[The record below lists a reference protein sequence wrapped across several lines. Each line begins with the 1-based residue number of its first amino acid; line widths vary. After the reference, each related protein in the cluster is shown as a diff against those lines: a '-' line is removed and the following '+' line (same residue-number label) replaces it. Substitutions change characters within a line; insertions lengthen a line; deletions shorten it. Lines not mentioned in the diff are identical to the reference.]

1 MHAHPSTNGF
11 ETFWAAYPRKQGK
24 LAAQRKWTQLRPPL
38 DQCLQAIAEQR
49 STEQWLKDRGAFIP
63 YPATWLHQGR
73 WMDVTKVE
81 LGRRY
86 RQQSVSAV
94 PADVYDKPISLE
106 QQAEYAKQLAELRK
120 SHGCDRGA

>member
-1 MHAHPSTNGF
+1 MNINGNSTNGF
-11 ETFWAAYPRKQGK
+11 EIFWAAYPHKRGK
-24 LAAQRKWTQLRPPL
+24 LAAQRKWAQMHPPL
-38 DQCLQAIAEQR
+38 DQCLKALDEQKR
-49 STEQWLKDRGAFIP
+49 TEQWLKDRGAYIP

-86 RQQSVSAV
+86 RQEQLPAQPSAQ
-94 PADVYDKPISLE
+94 PISLE

-120 SHGCDRGA
+120 SYGCNR